1 MKLKGGDIAI
11 CRAVITV
18 RYREQY
24 QAFYDRQFIR
34 IETKRKSD
42 EMTTYSVTE
51 QQEAA
56 VQSLLDTRRKPRYG
70 ASVIPLTVFLLP
82 MLLLAGGAARSLEG
96 QRQLSSMQLDIRRSN
111 DATVEMAIADFFHC
125 ENIPDAG
132 AESPQFKQLISVCC
146 LLGDKFVPPNAN
158 KIGGTLLD
166 LNFKMTYERN
176 KEELLKE
183 AGVFGLAFMGDGAT
197 IHRMPLMN
205 ILAMS
210 GTSSPVTVGIIDC
223 TTHMAE
229 GGKKDAAYIL
239 DTLMTR

>member
-1 MKLKGGDIAI
+1 MHQSDI
-11 CRAVITV
+11 
-18 RYREQY
+18 
-24 QAFYDRQFIR
+24 
-34 IETKRKSD
+34 
-42 EMTTYSVTE
+42 
-51 QQEAA
+51 
-56 VQSLLDTRRKPRYG
+56 QSST
-70 ASVIPLTVFLLP
+70 
-82 MLLLAGGAARSLEG
+82 
-96 QRQLSSMQLDIRRSN
+96 

-125 ENIPDAG
+125 ENIPDAVV
-132 AESPQFKQLISVCC
+132 ESSRFKRLISVCC

-158 KIGGTLLD
+158 KIGGPLLD

-183 AGVFGLAFMGDGAT
+183 AGVFGLAFMVDGAT